1 MQTTYVS
8 PPAAQTWDWS
18 ALRAACSREARRL
31 IFDPHDAEE
40 AAQEAIFRAWRH
52 QGSCRNPR
60 DPMPWVV
67 HIARMEALRV
77 LDKRQTRRARETHDE
92 HEERLALVEQPRV
105 DEVVLRLDVDS
116 ALATLG
122 PADRALVH
130 ARYVDDL
137 PQSEV
142 ARRLQVPEGTA
153 KVRLHRVR
161 NRLRAALAQAA

>member
-1 MQTTYVS
+1 MQTTYHS
-8 PPAAQTWDWS
+8 PSAARTWDWS

-31 IFDPHDAEE
+31 VFDPHDAEE

-52 QGSCRNPR
+52 QASCRNPS
-60 DPMPWVV
+60 DPLPWVV
-67 HIARMEALRV
+67 HIARMESLRV
-77 LDKRQTRRARETHDE
+77 LEKRQTRRARETDDG
-92 HEERLALVEQPRV
+92 HEDHVALVEPPRV

-116 ALATLG
+116 ALAAL
-122 PADRALVH
+122 PPDDRALVH

-137 PQSEV
+137 SQSEV
-142 ARRLQVPEGTA
+142 ARRLQMPEGTA